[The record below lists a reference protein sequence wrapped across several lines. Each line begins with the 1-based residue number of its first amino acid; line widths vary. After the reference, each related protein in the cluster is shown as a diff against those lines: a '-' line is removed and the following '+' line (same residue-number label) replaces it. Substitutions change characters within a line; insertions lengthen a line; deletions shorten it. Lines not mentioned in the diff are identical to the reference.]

1 MPTLDEAVEQAN
13 APETPA
19 APTLVPAPAPTAP
32 AAEKP
37 VETKPAAAAAPLL
50 LTKPTTEKPL
60 EPTKEELEKGY
71 LRQADYTRKTQEI
84 AAEKR
89 AWAEREERLL
99 KMIEARL
106 PSEQR
111 GTGGVETV
119 SEKIRQLREDGQHE
133 EADKLVLEVARLE
146 TRKELDPVIRNAQAQ
161 ELQSTFVNTAIQAA
175 ASDPVIQQYAKTVAS
190 RFDGNEVLDSRTGL
204 TMADLRAAI
213 TTDKGMVVKFVPL
226 VMRSLALEEHA
237 RALEAEMGKVVE
249 GRVKAG
255 LEAERLRGKRL
266 PGQLVPASSVS
277 RATAPSGKMSLDD
290 ALSAATE
297 QLSATQ

>member
-37 VETKPAAAAAPLL
+37 VETKPAAAAAPIAEKPVDEPAATPLL

-175 ASDPVIQQYAKTVAS
+175 ASDPVIQQYAK
-190 RFDGNEVLDSRTGL
+190 
-204 TMADLRAAI
+204 
-213 TTDKGMVVKFVPL
+213 
-226 VMRSLALEEHA
+226 
-237 RALEAEMGKVVE
+237 
-249 GRVKAG
+249 
-255 LEAERLRGKRL
+255 
-266 PGQLVPASSVS
+266 
-277 RATAPSGKMSLDD
+277 
-290 ALSAATE
+290 
-297 QLSATQ
+297 